1 MRVILLTD
9 VPKVGVRH
17 QVKDFKDGF
26 AQNVLIAKG
35 LAIMATPKALIDLE
49 KRKSEMKDKVN
60 EEIKTFQDVI
70 NNLKNQK
77 IIIKAKANEKGHLFK
92 AINPKDIVYAIKEK
106 VKIEI
111 DEDYIVMDHI
121 KEIGIH
127 TVTLKK
133 GKIEGKF
140 DIEIEKI

>member
-35 LAIMATPKALIDLE
+35 LAVMATPKALADLE
-49 KRKSEMKDKVN
+49 KRKSEMKNKVN
-60 EEIKTFQDVI
+60 EEMRTFDDLL

-77 IIIKAKANEKGHLFK
+77 IIINVKANEKGHLFK
-92 AINPKDIVYAIKEK
+92 AVGPHDVALAIKE
-106 VKIEI
+106 ITGLEI
-111 DEDYIVMDHI
+111 DEKYLVMDNA
-121 KEIGIH
+121 KKIGNCMVSI
-127 TVTLKK
+127 KK
-133 GKIEGKF
+133 GDKKGEF
-140 DIEIEKI
+140 QVEIKQS